1 LAGKERLYTYG
12 LPVLPQSINLP
23 LEVELARSLHWD
35 SLFGFGSAN
44 RVLALD
50 STRRHS
56 SMLLYRG
63 EDHRG
68 DRYGELFR
76 LCGVV
81 PFEAEVLAVVCL
93 FGTRLRAKNSCYT
106 FLAPHLTPIH
116 NKTTQYSNIIV
127 NIDIEA

>member
-1 LAGKERLYTYG
+1 VITVQKIVKSTKEKNKTITKGIEGKTLASKERLYTYG
-12 LPVLPQSINLP
+12 FSVLPQSINLP
-23 LEVELARSLHWD
+23 LEADLARSLHWD

-56 SMLLYRG
+56 SMLLYRE

-81 PFEAEVLAVVCL
+81 
-93 FGTRLRAKNSCYT
+93 
-106 FLAPHLTPIH
+106 
-116 NKTTQYSNIIV
+116 
-127 NIDIEA
+127 